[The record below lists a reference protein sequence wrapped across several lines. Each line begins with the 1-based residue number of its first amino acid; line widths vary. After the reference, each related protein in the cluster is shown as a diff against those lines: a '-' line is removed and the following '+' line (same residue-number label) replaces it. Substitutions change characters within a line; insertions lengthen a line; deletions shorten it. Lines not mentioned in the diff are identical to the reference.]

1 MKRILIAG
9 TGGVGGYVGAQ
20 LIRHT
25 DTEVA
30 FLARGAHLEA
40 IQTNGLI
47 VHDNDTTYTVHPH
60 TATDDTTGLGTF
72 DLILVAV
79 KATSLETTLRQIAT
93 NVAPHTVILPLL
105 NGVGHD
111 RTIRTHFPDATV
123 LDGHIYILSNLTA
136 PGTLRRRGEVL
147 RIVWGSKEA
156 IDPHHVIEHL
166 TALLDT
172 AHIRH
177 KYAQDIQL
185 ASWRKYLFIASFAAL
200 TSYHTKPMDQ
210 VLSDH
215 PDELNALLHEIVSVG
230 RAEGIPLTPDDITT
244 ALTQASRVAPGAK
257 TSLQLDLEQNKP
269 AETEALCGT
278 IVHLGHQHG
287 IPTPVMERIYR
298 ALTDRPLT

>member
-1 MKRILIAG
+1 VKRILIAG

-20 LIRHT
+20 LIRRT
-25 DTEVA
+25 DAEVTL
-30 FLARGAHLEA
+30 LARGAHLEA
-40 IQTNGLI
+40 IRINGLI

-60 TATDDTTGLGTF
+60 TATDDTTSLGTF
-72 DLILVAV
+72 DLIFIAV
-79 KATSLETTLRQIAT
+79 KATSLETTLHQIAP
-93 NVAPHTVILPLL
+93 NIAPHTVILPLL

-111 RTIRTHFPDATV
+111 RILRTHFPDATV

-156 IDPHHVIEHL
+156 IDPRTIEHL
-166 TALLDT
+166 TTLLDA

-177 KYAQDIQL
+177 KHTQDIEL

-200 TSYHTKPMDQ
+200 TSYHTKPMDR
-210 VLSDH
+210 VLTDH
-215 PDELNALLHEIVSVG
+215 PDELNALLHEIVSVA
-230 RAEGIPLTPDDITT
+230 RVEGIPLTPDDITT
-244 ALTQASRVAPGAK
+244 TLTQASRVAPGAK

-278 IVHLGHQHG
+278 IVHLGHKHG
-287 IPTPVMERIYR
+287 IETPVMERIYKH
-298 ALTDRPLT
+298 LK